1 MHWRLLVSPPMNGP
15 ENMALDHALMGR
27 ARRTGEAVL
36 RVYGWSMPVLSL
48 GRNQPARDSYDDVML
63 AERGVAVVRRPTGG
77 RALLHHRE
85 LTYSV
90 TAPATAAMGLT
101 TIYQR
106 INHLL
111 VDALTAMGVPAAL
124 AQPHPRAHKPTAV
137 PCFDAPAAGE
147 VVVGARK
154 LAGSAQW
161 RDGDALLQHG
171 SVLVDDDQALIPL
184 LMREPAAPAPAPA
197 TLRGLLER
205 APDLDEFASAMFA
218 AVRRREDAAATQLAG
233 HADCDAERRVLLA
246 HYADEAWTWRR

>member
-1 MHWRLLVSPPMNGP
+1 MNGP

-36 RVYGWSMPVLSL
+36 RVYGWSEPVLSL
-48 GRNQPARDSYDDVML
+48 GRNQPARDIYDDVML

-111 VDALTAMGVPAAL
+111 VNALAAMGVPASL
-124 AQPHPRAHKPTAV
+124 AQPHTRAHPPTAL
-137 PCFDAPAAGE
+137 PCFAEPAAGE
-147 VVVGARK
+147 VVAGGRK

-161 RDGDALLQHG
+161 RDGDAMLQHG

-184 LMREPAAPAPAPA
+184 LMREPAVPAPAPA
-197 TLRGLLER
+197 TLRGLLGR
-205 APDLDEFASAMFA
+205 APGLDEFASAMFA
-218 AVRRREDAAATQLAG
+218 AVRCAEDAAATPLG
-233 HADCDAERRVLLA
+233 SDTGCEAERRILLA
-246 HYADEAWTWRR
+246 RYDDAVWTWRR